1 MSQIELAAKE
11 VVFHFNKKHLE
22 DSSIPMWVLKIKGET
37 YYVNHV
43 DCRKGFSTKETPDN
57 SHTKGAL
64 KIRDCLVTF
73 DADNTAVITELT
85 MEDRVRLG
93 GKQVTRVI
101 TSYGKKLKD
110 ALVQMNATHSHVK
123 SIGGGCST
131 TWYVTDVYGK
141 NSMLMLD
148 LAMQGTDLRTL
159 KANEEYYR
167 LYEKYKD
174 NSDDWINEDEIE
186 WDEDDLYEN

>member
-1 MSQIELAAKE
+1 M
-11 VVFHFNKKHLE
+11 VFHFNKKHLE
-22 DSSIPMWVLKIKGET
+22 DPSIPMWVLKIKGET

-73 DADNTAVITELT
+73 DAENTAVITELT
-85 MEDRVRLG
+85 HEDRIRIG
-93 GKQVTRVI
+93 GKNFTRVI
-101 TSYGKKLKD
+101 TSSGMKLRT
-110 ALVQMNATHSHVK
+110 ALTQMNATFSNIK

-131 TWYVTDVYGK
+131 HWYVTDVYGK
-141 NSMLMLD
+141 NAMLMLD

-167 LYEKYKD
+167 LYEKYKHTPD
-174 NSDDWINEDEIE
+174 EWIDEDADDWE
-186 WDEDDLYEN
+186 DLYEN

>member
-1 MSQIELAAKE
+1 
-11 VVFHFNKKHLE
+11 
-22 DSSIPMWVLKIKGET
+22 MWVLKTKGET

-57 SHTKGAL
+57 SHTKGAI
-64 KIRDCLVTF
+64 KIRNCLVTF
-73 DADNTAVITELT
+73 DDENTAIISELT
-85 MEDRVRLG
+85 QEDKIRLG
-93 GKQVTRVI
+93 GNNFTRVI
-101 TSYGKKLKD
+101 TSSGMKLRN
-110 ALVQMNATHSHVK
+110 ALTQMNATFSNIK

-141 NSMLMLD
+141 NAMLMLD

-174 NSDDWINEDEIE
+174 NSEEWIDEDAE

>member
-1 MSQIELAAKE
+1 MSQIELACKE

-22 DSSIPMWVLKIKGET
+22 DTSIPMWVLKTKGET

-57 SHTKGAL
+57 SHTKGAI

-73 DADNTAVITELT
+73 DAENTAVITELT
-85 MEDRVRLG
+85 QEDRIRLG
-93 GKQVTRVI
+93 GKNFTRVI
-101 TSYGKKLKD
+101 TSNGMRLRT
-110 ALVQMNATHSHVK
+110 ALTQMNATFSNIK

-131 TWYVTDVYGK
+131 HWYVTDVYGK
-141 NSMLMLD
+141 NAMLMLD

-174 NSDDWINEDEIE
+174 NSDEWINEDE
-186 WDEDDLYEN
+186 EDWEDLYEN